1 MEVLLQII
9 WVYPLAKGHFWILP
23 LSTVPV
29 ACHTGW
35 NSSPTLCPIWVGHC
49 LQRSSFKMQTP
60 PKEYNEVIISP
71 VSSLLW
77 IKLWAIF
84 ILWWKSNDPAR
95 RRVWGDVGSSRV
107 LSGTNI
113 GKMFKRLENTRQ
125 IWFSLQCS
133 MGCFAFALSGSRLN
147 FSYEDHSYSPTVF
160 SMPASLQCGLCFW
173 EPELEFLLGP
183 LPSFIPWCSP
193 ESLTLHS
200 WFSFYKN

>member
-84 ILWWKSNDPAR
+84 ILRWKSNDPAR

-133 MGCFAFALSGSRLN
+133 RGCFGLCSFWLSPQLQLWRSLIQSHCILHARIPPMWPVFLGTWTWISSGTPPQLHPLVFSR
-147 FSYEDHSYSPTVF
+147 ESYSP
-160 SMPASLQCGLCFW
+160 
-173 EPELEFLLGP
+173 LLI
-183 LPSFIPWCSP
+183 L
-193 ESLTLHS
+193 LL
-200 WFSFYKN
+200 